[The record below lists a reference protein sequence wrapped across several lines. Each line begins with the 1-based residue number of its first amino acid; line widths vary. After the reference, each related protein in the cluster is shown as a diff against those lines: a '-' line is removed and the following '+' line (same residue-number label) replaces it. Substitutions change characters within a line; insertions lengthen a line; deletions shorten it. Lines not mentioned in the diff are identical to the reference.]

1 MDSLIRFDG
10 CRTYGGYQMFEK
22 LIPAI
27 LAATMLL
34 MNIPVFAAPVPNEA
48 SSDTKTQAAKQKEKG
63 FYSVTAYGGAKG
75 DGKTDDTVSFQKA
88 LNAAARDDGG
98 IVFVPTGSYMIKGH
112 LVIPANVTL
121 EGVSRAP
128 TRGAYSG
135 STLLAVE
142 GKGDPDGEP
151 FIQVRTNSTLKGMAV
166 VYPDQDSDKPVPYPW
181 CVRGRGDNCS
191 IIDVFL
197 LNPWQAVDFS
207 TGRHYIR
214 GLYGQPLHTGIFV
227 DGCLDVGRIKDVHFW
242 PFWSV
247 GLKDF
252 TSQQATAFI
261 FGRTDWEFVDSCFC
275 IFYKVG
281 FHFVANERGP
291 GNVVITNSGSD
302 VGPTAVLVEN
312 CQGHAG
318 IAWTN
323 CQFMSSI
330 EIKETNTGPVKF
342 ANCGFWGIETT
353 TSHANIK
360 GSGHVTFN
368 ECHFNGW
375 DRKNEGQPAIYADGN
390 GLTIAACDFMDADHK
405 QVVLGENAKATII
418 MGNRLRGGAKIEN
431 RSKGKVEM
439 GLNVDE

>member
-1 MDSLIRFDG
+1 
-10 CRTYGGYQMFEK
+10 MFGR
-22 LIPAI
+22 LIPAM
-27 LAATMLL
+27 LAAAILL
-34 MNIPVFAAPVPNEA
+34 MGVPAPAAPVPNTA

-63 FYSVTAYGGAKG
+63 FYSVTTYGGAKG

-88 LNAAARDDGG
+88 LNAAYRDGG
-98 IVFVPTGSYMIKGH
+98 GVAFVPTGNYMIKGN
-112 LVIPANVTL
+112 LVIPDDVTL
-121 EGVSRAP
+121 EGVSQAP
-128 TRGAYSG
+128 VRGAYSG

-142 GKGDPDGEP
+142 GKGNADGEP
-151 FIQVRTNSTLKGMAV
+151 FIVMRGKTTLKGIAV
-166 VYPDQDSDKPVPYPW
+166 AYPDQDSGKPVPYPW
-181 CVRGRGDNCS
+181 CIQSRGDNCS

-197 LNPWQAVDFS
+197 LNPWQAVDFGTYGS
-207 TGRHYIR
+207 GRHYIR
-214 GLYGQPLHTGIFV
+214 GLSGQPLHTGIFV
-227 DGCLDVGRIKDVHFW
+227 DKCADVGRIKDVHFW

-252 TSQQATAFI
+252 MSQQATAFI
-261 FGRTDWEFVDSCFC
+261 FGRTDWEFVDGCFC

-281 FHFVANERGP
+281 YRFAAFEGRP

-302 VGPTAVLVEN
+302 VGPTAVLVED

-323 CQFMSSI
+323 CQFMSGI

-342 ANCGFWGIETT
+342 ANCGFWGIESTT
-353 TSHANIK
+353 THANIR

-375 DRKNEGQPAIYADGN
+375 DRKNEGQPAINADGN
-390 GLTIAACDFMDADHK
+390 GLTVAACDFMDADHK
-405 QVVLGENAKATII
+405 QVVLGENAKAVII